1 MSSSR
6 EKKGIIFLFAILVI
20 LIATVIFLA
29 ISLRVD
35 PVAENLSNDQ
45 VIKTLLVISDEEKNV
60 LSTDVIV
67 YYPKTLKG
75 ALFNIP
81 GNTGAIYESLDR
93 VDRIDVVYK
102 ELGVDAYRKEI
113 SKLIEQTI
121 PFSIEL
127 TINDLGKV
135 TDLLGGLKVF
145 VSSPV
150 DSVGEDGQRYLLPSG
165 AVVLDGD
172 KIQTFMQ
179 YILKDE
185 SESER
190 QDRRQNVVISLLSAI
205 REKKNVIFNKNF
217 LREFCNSFKVNIDD
231 DAFNTLLSHLSNLD
245 AEQLTPQTVTGTLR
259 SVDGQML
266 LFPFY
271 NGQLVK
277 DIVKQRISMLLSD
290 NTEVQTRVYVL
301 EVQNGTSV
309 QGRARN
315 TAILLMNAGYDILQ
329 SINADRDD
337 YEHTVIINHIGNKEA
352 AETLGNFIGC
362 YNIVEEDVKSEYED
376 ADSAA
381 HVDFT
386 LILGRDFDGRRVV
399 GGYRPESSTESND

>member
-81 GNTGAIYESLDR
+81 GNIGAIYESLDR

-135 TDLLGGLKVF
+135 SDLLGGLKVF

-205 REKKNVIFNKNF
+205 REKKNVI
-217 LREFCNSFKVNIDD
+217 LVI
-231 DAFNTLLSHLSNLD
+231 NLCHQVFD
-245 AEQLTPQTVTGTLR
+245 E
-259 SVDGQML
+259 
-266 LFPFY
+266 
-271 NGQLVK
+271 K
-277 DIVKQRISMLLSD
+277 IS
-290 NTEVQTRVYVL
+290 
-301 EVQNGTSV
+301 
-309 QGRARN
+309 
-315 TAILLMNAGYDILQ
+315 
-329 SINADRDD
+329 
-337 YEHTVIINHIGNKEA
+337 
-352 AETLGNFIGC
+352 
-362 YNIVEEDVKSEYED
+362 SEYENNIKTQID
-376 ADSAA
+376 A
-381 HVDFT
+381 
-386 LILGRDFDGRRVV
+386 LKNIM
-399 GGYRPESSTESND
+399 